1 MTPILLVIA
10 CLQALI
16 LRSSIRLGTAS
27 RRTTE
32 GLRRR
37 LLKPAGQDLG
47 AAFARPGLKPV
58 QLHSGRKSSL
68 FRIFLA
74 GLAPPSAVVWAAQ
87 NHFGIE
93 GRASCSA
100 LKPQSHHR
108 RTALSMTTS
117 FRQCGTLLRFW
128 TRGDRRR
135 HRVSEIGG
143 NFFAPQ
149 VSPKDLI
156 RVVVWQF
163 NVNEQDRVH
172 GRPLHFPNVTKR
184 WFYFDETTATVGSA

>member
-74 GLAPPSAVVWAAQ
+74 GLECCRIWRSSLMTPTSSPPAAPTWRSRFPKSETSATSQRSPIQYSGKRQSQEVEVVFEEDFGRQKSA
-87 NHFGIE
+87 HFPREFPNDTIG
-93 GRASCSA
+93 SA
-100 LKPQSHHR
+100 LKCCRETFHH
-108 RTALSMTTS
+108 L
-117 FRQCGTLLRFW
+117 CN
-128 TRGDRRR
+128 TR
-135 HRVSEIGG
+135 E
-143 NFFAPQ
+143 
-149 VSPKDLI
+149 
-156 RVVVWQF
+156 
-163 NVNEQDRVH
+163 
-172 GRPLHFPNVTKR
+172 
-184 WFYFDETTATVGSA
+184 